1 MESPYEQFKIIC
13 ETRKSCRKFKPEP
26 VPDESIEKILS
37 IASHSPYAGGSK
49 SWGIITIKEKS
60 AMDSLAA
67 AIKEEVEVVSH
78 NMELDAREMFINYS
92 KNFLFFTEAPL
103 IIVPYFK
110 TTPVMSSLLKENVT
124 QPLLI
129 WERDNSVKSI
139 SCVAMLILL
148 AAESIGLGACYMTGP
163 LIAGERIAE
172 ILKIP
177 PGREAGAI
185 IPIGYSL

>member
-26 VPDESIEKILS
+26 VPDKSIEKILS

-60 AMDSLAA
+60 AMDSLVA